1 MATEN
6 KKVTFDMNKS
16 WDKIKEGV
24 DNTNKFALE
33 AADDILDGVLKNSAK
48 WQNVL
53 VRATKGGLEL
63 NAKQQDI
70 YYETLETLKKQW
82 TTGFKRLRK
91 IFS

>member
-6 KKVTFDMNKS
+6 KKETFNLNKS
-16 WDKIKEGV
+16 WDKVKGTV

-33 AADDILDGVLKNSAK
+33 AADDLLDGVLKNSAK

-63 NAKQQDI
+63 NARQQDI
-70 YYETLETLKKQW
+70 YYETLETLKMQW
-82 TTGFKRLRK
+82 TTGFKRLKK